1 MNSTAGSTPTVPK
14 VLRVTELKKVF
25 GNSQSGSGSIIS
37 SKRRLMLDQT
47 ARSCTSSPRRVR
59 ISSTVPCTYFSYS
72 SMRSTASFWLPRQS
86 RASKRCRARC
96 VIARNSAL

>member
-1 MNSTAGSTPTVPK
+1 MNSIAGSTPTVPN

-37 SKRRLMLDQT
+37 SKRRLMADQI
-47 ARSCTSSPRRVR
+47 ARSCTSSPSRWR
-59 ISSTVPCTYFSYS
+59 ISSTVPSTYFSYS

-86 RASKRCRARC
+86 RSSKRWRARR
-96 VIARNSAL
+96 VTSRKSVL